1 MREVDFSE
9 SDLTG
14 SSFHYCDLNQAI
26 FDQTNLE
33 QVDFRDA
40 FNVTLSPNKN
50 KLKKAKFTLI
60 NLPGLLT
67 EYDIKIES

>member
-40 FNVTLSPNKN
+40 YNITLSPNKN
-50 KLKKAKFTLI
+50 KLKKQ
-60 NLPGLLT
+60 NLHLSIYLAC
-67 EYDIKIES
+67 